1 MLAVRLPEDLEARL
15 NKVVKESGRSKSWFA
30 RQAIAD
36 RIADWEDLVIA
47 EQHYADVLAGRNK
60 TLALEEVE
68 RELGLAD

>member
-15 NKVVKESGRSKSWFA
+15 NKVAKESGRSKSWFA